1 MTVDMK
7 VEKVRGMNAS
17 LTNGAAGSGNPLSER
32 DPGRL
37 HITRRQMA
45 FALALAVVAILA
57 TVFTVNSV
65 TAAAQSFP
73 AVVTAS
79 KVYDLNFTNNATVI
93 GRVGEG
99 GRAV

>member
-1 MTVDMK
+1 MSADTK

-17 LTNGAAGSGNPLSER
+17 LMNGNSESAGANPLSER

-45 FALALAVVAILA
+45 FAAALAVLAVLA

-65 TAAAQSFP
+65 KAGAQAFP
-73 AVVTAS
+73 AVVSTS
-79 KVYDLNFTNNATVI
+79 KIYDLHFREQRN
-93 GRVGEG
+93 GHCSPGQG
-99 GRAV
+99 G